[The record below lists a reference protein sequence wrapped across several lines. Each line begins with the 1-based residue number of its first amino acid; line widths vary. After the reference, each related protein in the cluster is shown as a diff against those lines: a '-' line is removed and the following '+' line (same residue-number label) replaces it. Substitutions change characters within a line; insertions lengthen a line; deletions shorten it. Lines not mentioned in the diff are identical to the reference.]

1 MIFNTHYSSKAT
13 KDLTGR
19 IYRTLGMKNT
29 KRTIKMIRKMMKLIP
44 TGKKVVIEATADRCS
59 FEVVNNTMNP
69 FVEGVTDLVTGCD
82 KVFINDKYQVFCKT
96 IASDRNGFGK
106 NILWLSI
113 KTHERTH
120 EHDWR
125 DLQRIKNELAGSA
138 CEAIEIYP
146 AVERLVDT
154 SNQYHLWCFPP
165 DVRIPTGYQ
174 ERDVFEDQA
183 SFDKEFGRSN
193 ARQRNMEECHKK
205 KFPAVGKA
213 WS

>member
-82 KVFINDKYQVFCKT
+82 KVFINDKYQVFSFP
-96 IASDRNGFGK
+96 IVA
-106 NILWLSI
+106 
-113 KTHERTH
+113 
-120 EHDWR
+120 
-125 DLQRIKNELAGSA
+125 QRA
-138 CEAIEIYP
+138 
-146 AVERLVDT
+146 D
-154 SNQYHLWCFPP
+154 
-165 DVRIPTGYQ
+165 Q
-174 ERDVFEDQA
+174 EKRKDDHRVL
-183 SFDKEFGRSN
+183 R
-193 ARQRNMEECHKK
+193 RQRA
-205 KFPAVGKA
+205 FSSSVQQSFAQVR
-213 WS
+213 SVS